1 MNSCAVPRR
10 TITDGTMTGPDDQAN
25 MAQGRLIALVVVGA
39 MVGWMGFQWL
49 GGQMG
54 WPPKYILLGD
64 LSAGAAFLW
73 AMVAA
78 VRLWRR
84 QR

>member
-1 MNSCAVPRR
+1 
-10 TITDGTMTGPDDQAN
+10 MTGADNQAD
-25 MAQGRLIALVVVGA
+25 MAQGRVIALVVVGA

-64 LSAGAAFLW
+64 LSAAAAFFW

-84 QR
+84 RQRQ

>member
-1 MNSCAVPRR
+1 M
-10 TITDGTMTGPDDQAN
+10 ITDETMTGPDDQAN
-25 MAQGRLIALVVVGA
+25 MAQGRLIALVVVA
-39 MVGWMGFQWL
+39 TMIGWMGFQWI
-49 GGQMG
+49 GGRMG

-64 LSAGAAFLW
+64 LSAAAAFIW

-78 VRLWRR
+78 YRLWRR